1 MGRVRNL
8 ALLASCLGAI
18 GALMHCSSNGS
29 TGGQTTGD
37 AGAPEASL
45 ADQTTAPDA
54 QEDVSS
60 EQDASD
66 QGASGDADATSSPD
80 GRSDA
85 GGDSLSD
92 PVPASCDAG
101 GMPPVV
107 GGTSACPDDE
117 NRQGCPCSTPDA
129 SASCWPGDRDNRGH
143 GTCTDGTTVCQQQG
157 NQLVWGSCQGAVLP
171 TTGGAAKAACA
182 CFSTGDWSI
191 ANLTPCFYFSD
202 AAQTTVTALLS
213 SLPGAGSPTCPNDPS
228 QTPTVAW
235 STDTLEVDC
244 TGAYT
249 LCYTLKAGDP
259 SNPKATDCTAVRVCA
274 GPQHYAPAGSTQPL
288 PPLPGWKVASSALAC
303 AQQVWTSGGYGE
315 LSVQGQSDLCEPVE
329 RTLGSISYCPGA
341 CNGPNPPPSCATCRA
356 GGGGAF

>member
-1 MGRVRNL
+1 
-8 ALLASCLGAI
+8 
-18 GALMHCSSNGS
+18 MHCSSSDS

-37 AGAPEASL
+37 AEAPEASL
-45 ADQTTAPDA
+45 ADQTTPPDA

-66 QGASGDADATSSPD
+66 QAASGDAVATSSPD

-85 GGDSLSD
+85 GSDSI
-92 PVPASCDAG
+92 PASCDAG

-117 NRQGCPCSTPDA
+117 NLQGCPCSAADA
-129 SASCWPGDRDNRGH
+129 SASCWPGNRDNRGH
-143 GTCTDGTTVCQQQG
+143 GVCTDGTNVCQQQG
-157 NQLVWGSCQGAVLP
+157 SQLVWGSCQGAVLP

-182 CFSTGDWSI
+182 CFSTGNWSI

-213 SLPGAGSPTCPNDPS
+213 SLPGSGSPTCPNDPS
-228 QTPTVAW
+228 QTPTSAW

-259 SNPKATDCTAVRVCA
+259 SNPKATDCTAVRVCS

-303 AQQVWTSGGYGE
+303 AQQVWTGGGYGE

-341 CNGPNPPPSCATCRA
+341 CNGPNPPPSCATCMA